1 MPGKGAAVLTRIT
14 DWFPS
19 DPGQTWMEGLL
30 ARSPIVAAFQPIY
43 DCIPVSHS
51 TPKRWPDSNPAALA
65 PPCGSPR
72 QHPSDSELILS
83 PPRVSASIFCPIDG
97 C

>member
-30 ARSPIVAAFQPIY
+30 ARSPIVAAF
-43 DCIPVSHS
+43 
-51 TPKRWPDSNPAALA
+51 
-65 PPCGSPR
+65 
-72 QHPSDSELILS
+72 
-83 PPRVSASIFCPIDG
+83 
-97 C
+97 